1 MRHYVVYRHKNYR
14 MSSTQ
19 ITTTGVAPG
28 NFAVFRDK
36 GFRYFVLLSASA
48 MLADNVEH
56 VITYYA
62 AYRRFHSPS
71 LGGFAVISHW
81 VPYLLFSVPIG
92 GLTDRVD
99 PRRLIQL
106 GMLLFISASLAWGVL
121 IATNTLQI
129 WHAEVLLVLHGL
141 AGVFWS
147 APSQVLLYDIA
158 GPGKIESAVRMNAT
172 MRYLGMLIGPALGSL
187 LLLSDGASTGLFINA
202 MIYVPFF
209 LWLCTAPYGPKFRA
223 AGAVVRPALRGFA
236 DVIATFNAVHKNRIL
251 VSMMLL
257 SGGAAFVIG
266 NAYQA
271 QMPQFA
277 QDLHHGDAGV
287 TYWLLLAADACGALL
302 GGIALETGGAFR
314 SRPSTAIVLALLW
327 CAAMGCFAMSP
338 SYVLAVGCLFAAGF
352 LELSFNSMSMA
363 LIQLNAP
370 NDIRG
375 RVIGV
380 YTMASLGARTFSGFS
395 VGLLGGVIGVHNSLA
410 LSALVLFV
418 GLSVLWRV
426 CSRSQVG

>member
-1 MRHYVVYRHKNYR
+1 
-14 MSSTQ
+14 MSST
-19 ITTTGVAPG
+19 TAPPG
-28 NFAVFRDK
+28 NFAAFKDP
-36 GFRYFVLLSASA
+36 GFRYFVLLSAGA

-62 AYRRFHSPS
+62 AFRRFHSPS
-71 LGGFAVISHW
+71 LGGFAVIAHW
-81 VPYLLFSVPIG
+81 LPYLFFSIPIG
-92 GLTDRVD
+92 WLTDHFD

-106 GMLLFISASLAWGVL
+106 GMLLFIGVSLAWGVL
-121 IATNTLQI
+121 IMTDTLQI
-129 WHAEVLLVLHGL
+129 WHAELLLALHGL

-158 GPGKIESAVRMNAT
+158 GPGKIESAVRLNAT

-187 LLLSDGASTGLFINA
+187 LLLSDGASLGLYINA

-223 AGAVVRPALRGFA
+223 AGAVVRPAVRGVA
-236 DVIATFNAVHKNRIL
+236 DVIATFGSVRNNRIL

-257 SGGAAFVIG
+257 SGGAAFIIG

-314 SRPSTAIVLALLW
+314 SRPTTAIGLALLW
-327 CAAMGCFAMSP
+327 CAAMGAFALSP

-370 NDIRG
+370 NEIRG

-380 YTMASLGARTFSGFS
+380 YTMASLGARTFSGVS
-395 VGLLGGVIGVHNSLA
+395 VGLVGGLIGIHHSLA
-410 LSALVLFV
+410 LSALVLFA

-426 CSRSQVG
+426 CSRSQLG

>member
-1 MRHYVVYRHKNYR
+1 

>member
-1 MRHYVVYRHKNYR
+1 
-14 MSSTQ
+14 MSSSQ
-19 ITTTGVAPG
+19 TTTTALAPG

-81 VPYLLFSVPIG
+81 MPYLLFSIPIG

-106 GMLLFISASLAWGVL
+106 GMLLFISASLAWGAL
-121 IATNTLQI
+121 IMTNTLQI
-129 WHAEVLLVLHGL
+129 WHAQLLLVLHGL

-147 APSQVLLYDIA
+147 VPSQVLLYDIA
-158 GPGKIESAVRMNAT
+158 GPGKIESAVRLNAT

-187 LLLSDGASTGLFINA
+187 LLLSDGASVGLFINA
-202 MIYVPFF
+202 IIYVPFF

-314 SRPSTAIVLALLW
+314 SRPTTAIILALLW
-327 CAAMGCFAMSP
+327 CAAMGCFALSP

-410 LSALVLFV
+410 LCALVLFV
-418 GLSVLWRV
+418 GLSVLGRV
-426 CSRSQVG
+426 CSRTQLG

>member
-1 MRHYVVYRHKNYR
+1 
-14 MSSTQ
+14 MSSPQ
-19 ITTTGVAPG
+19 STTTYVSPG
-28 NFAVFRDK
+28 NFAAFRDR

-81 VPYLLFSVPIG
+81 VPYLLFSIPIG
-92 GLTDRVD
+92 GLTDRFD

-106 GMLLFISASLAWGVL
+106 GMLLFICASLAWGVL
-121 IATNTLQI
+121 IMTNTLQI
-129 WHAEVLLVLHGL
+129 WHAQLLLVLHGL

-147 APSQVLLYDIA
+147 APSQVLLYDIV
-158 GPGKIESAVRMNAT
+158 GPGKIESAVRLNAT

-209 LWLCTAPYGPKFRA
+209 LWLSTAPYGPKFRA

-236 DVIATFNAVHKNRIL
+236 DVIATFSAVHKNRIL

-257 SGGAAFVIG
+257 SGGAAFIIG

-314 SRPSTAIVLALLW
+314 SRPTTAIILALLW
-327 CAAMGCFAMSP
+327 CAAMGCFALSP
-338 SYVLAVGCLFAAGF
+338 SYALAVGCLFAAGF

-370 NDIRG
+370 NEIRG

-395 VGLLGGVIGVHNSLA
+395 VGLLGGLIGVHHSLA
-410 LSALVLFV
+410 LSALVLFI
-418 GLSVLWRV
+418 GLLVLLRV
-426 CSRSQVG
+426 CSRTQVG

>member
-1 MRHYVVYRHKNYR
+1 

-28 NFAVFRDK
+28 NFAAFRDK

-81 VPYLLFSVPIG
+81 VPYLLFSIPMG
-92 GLTDRVD
+92 ALTDRVD
-99 PRRLIQL
+99 PRRLIQIGL
-106 GMLLFISASLAWGVL
+106 LLFISASLAWGVL
-121 IATNTLQI
+121 ILTDTLQI
-129 WHAEVLLVLHGL
+129 WHAWVLLVMHGL

-147 APSQVLLYDIA
+147 SPSQVLLYDIA
-158 GPGKIESAVRMNAT
+158 GPAKIESAVRLNAT

-187 LLLSDGASTGLFINA
+187 LLLSDGASLGLFINA

-236 DVIATFNAVHKNRIL
+236 DVIATFNAVHKNRTL

-314 SRPSTAIVLALLW
+314 ARPSTAIVLALLW
-327 CAAMGCFAMSP
+327 CTAMGCFALSP

-370 NDIRG
+370 NEIRG

-410 LSALVLFV
+410 LCALVLFV

-426 CSRSQVG
+426 CSRSQLG

>member
-1 MRHYVVYRHKNYR
+1 
-14 MSSTQ
+14 MSSSQ
-19 ITTTGVAPG
+19 TTTTALAPG

-81 VPYLLFSVPIG
+81 VPYLLFSIPIG

-121 IATNTLQI
+121 IMTNTLQI
-129 WHAEVLLVLHGL
+129 WHAELLLVLHGL

-158 GPGKIESAVRMNAT
+158 GPGKIESAVRLNAT

-187 LLLSDGASTGLFINA
+187 LLLSDGASVGLFINA
-202 MIYVPFF
+202 IIYVPFF

-223 AGAVVRPALRGFA
+223 AGAVVRPALRGFS

-251 VSMMLL
+251 VSMLLL

-277 QDLHHGDAGV
+277 QDLHQGDAGV

-314 SRPSTAIVLALLW
+314 SRPTTAIILALLW
-327 CAAMGCFAMSP
+327 CAAMACFALSP

-410 LSALVLFV
+410 LCALVLFI

-426 CSRSQVG
+426 CSRSQLG

>member
-1 MRHYVVYRHKNYR
+1 MT
-14 MSSTQ
+14 SSQ
-19 ITTTGVAPG
+19 TTTTALAPG

-56 VITYYA
+56 VITYCA

-81 VPYLLFSVPIG
+81 VPYLLFSIPIG

-106 GMLLFISASLAWGVL
+106 GMLLFISASLAWGAL
-121 IATNTLQI
+121 IMTNTLQI
-129 WHAEVLLVLHGL
+129 WHAQLLLVLHGL

-158 GPGKIESAVRMNAT
+158 GPGKIESAVRLNAT

-187 LLLSDGASTGLFINA
+187 LLLSDGASVGLFINA
-202 MIYVPFF
+202 IIYVPFF

-314 SRPSTAIVLALLW
+314 SRPTTAIILALLW
-327 CAAMGCFAMSP
+327 CAAMGCFALSP

-410 LSALVLFV
+410 LCALVLFV
-418 GLSVLWRV
+418 GLSVLGRV
-426 CSRSQVG
+426 CSRTQLG

>member
-1 MRHYVVYRHKNYR
+1 
-14 MSSTQ
+14 MSTTS
-19 ITTTGVAPG
+19 TTTAAAPAPG
-28 NFAVFRDK
+28 RFAAMRDR
-36 GFRYFVLLSASA
+36 GFRHFVLLSAAA

-62 AYRRFHSPS
+62 AFRRFHSPS

-92 GLTDRVD
+92 ALTDRFD

-106 GMLLFISASLAWGVL
+106 GMLLFISASIAWGVL
-121 IATNTLQI
+121 ILTGRLQI
-129 WHAEVLLVLHGL
+129 WHAELLLVLHGL

-158 GPGKIESAVRMNAT
+158 GAGKIESAVRLNAT

-187 LLLSDGASTGLFINA
+187 LLLSAGPSLGLFINS

-209 LWLCTAPYGPKFRA
+209 LWLSTAPYGPKFRA
-223 AGAVVRPALRGFA
+223 AGAAIRPALRGFA
-236 DVIATFNAVHKNRIL
+236 DVFATFRAVSDNRVL

-257 SGGAAFVIG
+257 TGGAAMIIG

-287 TYWLLLAADACGALL
+287 TYWMLLAADACGALL
-302 GGIALETGGAFR
+302 GGIALETSGGMR
-314 SRPSTAIVLALLW
+314 SRPATAIGLALLW
-327 CAAMGCFAMSP
+327 CAAIGAFALSR
-338 SYVLAVGCLFAAGF
+338 SYVLAVACLFAAGF

-370 NDIRG
+370 NEIRG

-380 YTMASLGARTFSGFS
+380 YTMASLGARTFSGVS
-395 VGLLGGVIGVHNSLA
+395 VGLLGGLIGVHYSLSVSALA
-410 LSALVLFV
+410 LFA
-418 GLSVLWRV
+418 GLLLL
-426 CSRSQVG
+426 SRLESPPRKGPPGQS

>member
-1 MRHYVVYRHKNYR
+1 
-14 MSSTQ
+14 MSSSQ
-19 ITTTGVAPG
+19 TTTTALVPG

-81 VPYLLFSVPIG
+81 VPYLLFSIPIG

-121 IATNTLQI
+121 IMTNTLQI
-129 WHAEVLLVLHGL
+129 WHAELLLVLHGL

-158 GPGKIESAVRMNAT
+158 GPGKIESAVRLNAT

-187 LLLSDGASTGLFINA
+187 LLLSDGASVGLFINA
-202 MIYVPFF
+202 IIYVPFF

-277 QDLHHGDAGV
+277 QDLHQGDAGV

-314 SRPSTAIVLALLW
+314 SRPTTAIILALLW
-327 CAAMGCFAMSP
+327 CAAMGCFALSP

-410 LSALVLFV
+410 LCALMLFI

-426 CSRSQVG
+426 CSRSQLG